1 LDSVLGIVG
10 RYTVFQDL
18 YPWTRLFE
26 TVTAVYQ
33 QLQQY
38 IEKGKRPKLSKAKSG
53 IEWYESKIGLFGN
66 KTFSEVIVFSE
77 NLKIAG
83 TVDLLRQLAI
93 QS

>member
-1 LDSVLGIVG
+1 
-10 RYTVFQDL
+10 
-18 YPWTRLFE
+18 
-26 TVTAVYQ
+26 
-33 QLQQY
+33 LQQY